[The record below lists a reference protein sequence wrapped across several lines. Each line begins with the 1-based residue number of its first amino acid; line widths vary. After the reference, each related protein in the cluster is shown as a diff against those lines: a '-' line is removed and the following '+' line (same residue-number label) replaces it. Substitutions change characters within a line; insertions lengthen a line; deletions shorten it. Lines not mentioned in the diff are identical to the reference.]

1 MAPADWKHPRSTRI
15 LAWSFALTT
24 LTVIVGAAVGLV
36 WLIVAA
42 CREGS

>member
-1 MAPADWKHPRSTRI
+1 MSDADTKHPRSTRI
-15 LAWSFALTT
+15 LAWSFALTV
-24 LTVIVGAAVGLV
+24 LGLILGAAVGLV